1 MFCHD
6 FRLGV
11 LTDDGIYDASSTVA
25 DIPYTRPHDLMS
37 GLIRRFDLLRARL
50 ERATL
55 GRTSRRVG
63 YAKAQGIRSSRTP
76 CQAT

>member
-1 MFCHD
+1 MLFHD

-11 LTDDGIYDASSTVA
+11 LTDDGIYDAASAVA

-37 GLIRRFDLLRARL
+37 GLIRRFDVVRTRL

-63 YAKAQGIRSSRTP
+63 YAKA
-76 CQAT
+76 